1 MTTFQYCAYSA
12 QGELAAGNIEASTS
26 DAASDLLWEQG
37 LTAFQIRPINAVSEK
52 WWQREVF
59 SGRKP
64 SRSVLPAF
72 TRELSTLMTA
82 EIPLDDALR
91 ILSDPAASAQ
101 ISRLAADL
109 RADVLNGAALSDAMG
124 RQSQIFPADYLSMV
138 RAGEIGGTVGDVFS
152 ELADLLDR
160 RMEMRARVRAAF
172 TYPALLVCLAV
183 VSLAVIVGTL
193 VPSVASVFAGSGKPL
208 PTFITIALAIQ
219 SRWMEILVALALA
232 IGCLTWIGWIVLH
245 NPRSRIAIDTILLRM
260 PTIGSFILEQETAR
274 FARTIGTLLRVGVP
288 LLQAS
293 LSARGGIRNSC
304 IASQIDKTIDAVRD
318 GAALHRA
325 LLQETKLPPL
335 ALRMITIG
343 DEAGKLDRMLLRVAA
358 VFEQAT
364 QRTIEK
370 SMTLLTPAL
379 TMIMAAFVGGLIVA
393 VMDAIMSMNGLA
405 F

>member
-318 GAALHRA
+318 GAALHR
-325 LLQETKLPPL
+325 
-335 ALRMITIG
+335 
-343 DEAGKLDRMLLRVAA
+343 
-358 VFEQAT
+358 
-364 QRTIEK
+364 
-370 SMTLLTPAL
+370 
-379 TMIMAAFVGGLIVA
+379 
-393 VMDAIMSMNGLA
+393 N
-405 F
+405 